1 MLRSHIGTTRF
12 NNTTYEENQRYKRE
26 YGISGCIYGLSKKMP
41 IDVRRGDTV
50 YVIEMNIEKGV
61 KQIMGVGRVQ
71 NQKHR
76 DKHYRIHSDAGYNIH
91 IYKGKRHISRAQIKD
106 MECLKILEDLLFKG
120 KGHMCRGHGITRINP
135 KKLKD
140 NDEKIKKFLKDL
152 FTNPSPSS

>member
-91 IYKGKRHISRAQIKD
+91 IYKGKRHISRAQIKNK
-106 MECLKILEDLLFKG
+106 ECLKILEDLLFKG